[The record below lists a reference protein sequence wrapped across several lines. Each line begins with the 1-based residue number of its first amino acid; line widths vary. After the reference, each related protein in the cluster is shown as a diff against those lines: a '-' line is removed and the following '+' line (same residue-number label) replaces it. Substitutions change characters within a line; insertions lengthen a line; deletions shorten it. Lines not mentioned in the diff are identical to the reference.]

1 MSKEEKSIQPMV
13 TDERL
18 RHIAEKIY
26 GTNGS
31 RWSNADRGHF
41 QRHAKVI
48 RDIYESSRAADKKRI
63 EELEEVLKELADKS
77 SMLLAFATA
86 NLPDDRLESYLM
98 NYACDTEVATARYI
112 LTK

>member
-1 MSKEEKSIQPMV
+1 MSKEEKSIQQLVSEPIKLV
-13 TDERL
+13 IGQKVKSAALEGDITWREATED
-18 RHIAEKIY
+18 IIKIVE
-26 GTNGS
+26 
-31 RWSNADRGHF
+31 A
-41 QRHAKVI
+41 
-48 RDIYESSRAADKKRI
+48 SRAADKKRI

-112 LTK
+112 LTSVTR